1 MEDFLLILAPAGLV
15 CGALL
20 MLRGSLIVAA
30 LLVLLSACCFGYELV
45 HFDVGPLPMTI
56 DRLALGLVI
65 AMYIW
70 QRALRRTEPKP
81 LNRADVVTLA
91 FVGYLLVSMLA
102 SDWRSFP
109 KEHVGPMWRWVGGYL
124 TPLIVYWAAKQAP
137 WNERTAG
144 LVQACITIFGFYLAF
159 TAICE
164 ITQQWSLVWPA
175 YIADPNVGLH
185 YGRARGPMVH
195 GVSFGHYMSVCL
207 LAGVVWFG
215 SLGKWGRAAVGLVLP
230 LYAAGVFFSYT
241 RSAWIGA
248 ALGLCT
254 VLLLTLHGR
263 TRNIVLGGMVMAGL
277 LVGAT
282 QMDKIVGFQREQS
295 AVDTADSA
303 NLRVSFA
310 YVSWLMFQ
318 DRPLFGFGFGRFPV
332 DKLPYLD
339 DRSTDLNLEAL
350 RPYVHHN
357 TFLSILVDAGIVG
370 LVLFL
375 AMLSYWMLNA
385 WHTVRSADTP
395 TWARRQAVLVLGAVP
410 VYAAQLLFHELSYTP
425 IDNSLVFFLAGT
437 ASALAVGSRQ
447 PAAAQRATVTQ
458 PELPGQLQAAA
469 AGMRYGTLGR
479 Q

>member
-1 MEDFLLILAPAGLV
+1 MEDLILILAPAGLV

-20 MLRGSLIVAA
+20 MLRGSLIAAA

-45 HFDVGPLPMTI
+45 HFDLGPLPMTV
-56 DRLALGLVI
+56 DRLMLGLVL
-65 AMYIW
+65 AMYVW

-91 FVGYLLVSMLA
+91 FVGYLLVSMLL
-102 SDWRSFP
+102 SDWRTFP

-137 WNERTAG
+137 WNERASG
-144 LVQACITIFGFYLAF
+144 LVQASITIFGFYLAF

-175 YIADPNVGLH
+175 YIADPSVGLH
-185 YGRARGPMVH
+185 FGRARGPMVH

-207 LAGVVWFG
+207 LAGVVWFE
-215 SLGKWGRAAVGLVLP
+215 SLGKWGRIAVGLVLP

-263 TRNIVLGGMVMAGL
+263 TRNIVLGGMIVAGL

-357 TFLSILVDAGIVG
+357 TFLSILVDTGLVG
-370 LVLFL
+370 LTLFL
-375 AMLSYWMLNA
+375 AMLAYWMLNA
-385 WHTVRSADTP
+385 WHTVRTADVP
-395 TWARRQAVLVLGAVP
+395 PWARRQAVLVLGAVP

-437 ASALAVGSRQ
+437 ASALAARKTTPASRSMPQ
-447 PAAAQRATVTQ
+447 TWSVSLPARLSTST
-458 PELPGQLQAAA
+458 P
-469 AGMRYGTLGR
+469 R
-479 Q
+479 

>member
-1 MEDFLLILAPAGLV
+1 MEDLILILAPAGLV

-20 MLRGSLIVAA
+20 MLRGSLIAAA

-45 HFDVGPLPMTI
+45 HFDLGPLPMTV
-56 DRLALGLVI
+56 DRLMLGLVL
-65 AMYIW
+65 AMYVW

-91 FVGYLLVSMLA
+91 FVGYLLVSMLL
-102 SDWRSFP
+102 SDWRTFP

-137 WNERTAG
+137 WNERASG
-144 LVQACITIFGFYLAF
+144 LVQASITIFGFYLAF

-175 YIADPNVGLH
+175 YIADPSVGLH
-185 YGRARGPMVH
+185 FGRARGPMVH

-207 LAGVVWFG
+207 LAGVVWFE
-215 SLGKWGRAAVGLVLP
+215 SLGKWGRVAVGLVLP

-263 TRNIVLGGMVMAGL
+263 TRNIVLGGMVVAGL

-357 TFLSILVDAGIVG
+357 TFLSILVDTGLVG
-370 LVLFL
+370 LTLFL
-375 AMLSYWMLNA
+375 AMLAYWMLNA
-385 WHTVRSADTP
+385 WHTVRTADVP
-395 TWARRQAVLVLGAVP
+395 PWARRQAVLVLGAVP

-437 ASALAVGSRQ
+437 ASALAARKTAPASRSMPQ
-447 PAAAQRATVTQ
+447 TWSVSLPARLSTS
-458 PELPGQLQAAA
+458 
-469 AGMRYGTLGR
+469 TLR
-479 Q
+479 

>member
-1 MEDFLLILAPAGLV
+1 MEDLLLILAPAALV

-20 MLRGSLIVAA
+20 MLRGSLVGACLAVI
-30 LLVLLSACCFGYELV
+30 LSACCFGYELV

-56 DRLALGLVI
+56 DRLMLGLVL
-65 AMYIW
+65 AMYVW
-70 QRALRRTEPKP
+70 QRAMRRTEPKP

-102 SDWRSFP
+102 SDWRTFP

-137 WNERTAG
+137 WNERAAG
-144 LVQACITIFGFYLAF
+144 LVQASITVFGFYLAF
-159 TAICE
+159 TAVCE

-185 YGRARGPMVH
+185 FGRARGPMVH

-215 SLGKWGRAAVGLVLP
+215 ALGKWGRVAVGLVLP

-357 TFLSILVDAGIVG
+357 TFLSILVDTGVVG
-370 LVLFL
+370 LALFL
-375 AMLSYWMLNA
+375 AMLAYWMLNA
-385 WHTVRSADTP
+385 WDTVRSADTP
-395 TWARRQAVLVLGAVP
+395 PWARRQAVLVLGAVP

-437 ASALAVGSRQ
+437 ASALVARKAA
-447 PAAAQRATVTQ
+447 PAQQSMPQTWSLS
-458 PELPGQLQAAA
+458 LPARLSTSTP
-469 AGMRYGTLGR
+469 R
-479 Q
+479 

>member
-1 MEDFLLILAPAGLV
+1 
-15 CGALL
+15 
-20 MLRGSLIVAA
+20 
-30 LLVLLSACCFGYELV
+30 
-45 HFDVGPLPMTI
+45 
-56 DRLALGLVI
+56 
-65 AMYIW
+65 
-70 QRALRRTEPKP
+70 
-81 LNRADVVTLA
+81 
-91 FVGYLLVSMLA
+91 
-102 SDWRSFP
+102 
-109 KEHVGPMWRWVGGYL
+109 
-124 TPLIVYWAAKQAP
+124 
-137 WNERTAG
+137 
-144 LVQACITIFGFYLAF
+144 
-159 TAICE
+159 
-164 ITQQWSLVWPA
+164 
-175 YIADPNVGLH
+175 
-185 YGRARGPMVH
+185 MVH

-207 LAGVVWFG
+207 LAGVVWFE
-215 SLGKWGRAAVGLVLP
+215 SLGKWGRVAVGLVLP

-263 TRNIVLGGMVMAGL
+263 TRNIVLGGMVVAGL

-357 TFLSILVDAGIVG
+357 TFLSILVDTGLVG
-370 LVLFL
+370 LTLFL
-375 AMLSYWMLNA
+375 AMLAYWMLNA
-385 WHTVRSADTP
+385 WHTVRTADVP
-395 TWARRQAVLVLGAVP
+395 PWARRQAVLVLGAVP

-437 ASALAVGSRQ
+437 ASALAARKTAPASRSMPQ
-447 PAAAQRATVTQ
+447 TWSVSLPARLSTS
-458 PELPGQLQAAA
+458 
-469 AGMRYGTLGR
+469 TLR
-479 Q
+479 

>member
-1 MEDFLLILAPAGLV
+1 MEDLILILAPAGLV

-20 MLRGSLIVAA
+20 MLRGSLIAAA

-45 HFDVGPLPMTI
+45 HFDLGPLPMTV
-56 DRLALGLVI
+56 DRLMLGLVL
-65 AMYIW
+65 AMYVW

-91 FVGYLLVSMLA
+91 FVGYLLVSMLL
-102 SDWRSFP
+102 SDWRTFP

-137 WNERTAG
+137 WNERASR
-144 LVQACITIFGFYLAF
+144 LVQASITIFGFYLAF

-164 ITQQWSLVWPA
+164 ITQQWSLVWPS
-175 YIADPNVGLH
+175 YIADPSVGLH
-185 YGRARGPMVH
+185 FGRARGPMVH

-207 LAGVVWFG
+207 LAGVVWFE
-215 SLGKWGRAAVGLVLP
+215 SLGKWGRIAVGLVLP

-263 TRNIVLGGMVMAGL
+263 TRNIVLGGMVVAGL

-282 QMDKIVGFQREQS
+282 QMDKIIGFQREQS

-357 TFLSILVDAGIVG
+357 TFLSILVDTGLVG
-370 LVLFL
+370 LTLFL
-375 AMLSYWMLNA
+375 AMLAYWMLNA
-385 WHTVRSADTP
+385 WHTVRTADVP
-395 TWARRQAVLVLGAVP
+395 PWARRQAVLVLGAVP

-437 ASALAVGSRQ
+437 ASALAARKTAPASRSMPQ
-447 PAAAQRATVTQ
+447 TWSVSLPARLSTST
-458 PELPGQLQAAA
+458 P
-469 AGMRYGTLGR
+469 R
-479 Q
+479 